1 MSLVSISSAC
11 FPLGFQKV
19 KRPTNLI
26 LLPMKCQMLKVGNWW
41 VFMKKNCHSNLWLTE
56 KLFNYSRIKTRK
68 IRILWSVT
76 ALTESV
82 AESSCF
88 FCRFWDPWCRSREV
102 DDSWGDCTI
111 YCRQERCLW
120 ITCSM
125 VHYKGKSM
133 QVLTSF
139 CFFPQ
144 LQCNFIP
151 LLQVTS
157 TGSSCIA
164 ENVCHF
170 WRLLFTRAW
179 LASISPVWLYLNVH
193 WERKDYVNFIVF
205 QLQPVM
211 IIWFQ

>member
-1 MSLVSISSAC
+1 MSFSSAC
-11 FPLGFQKV
+11 FCLNFQKV

-26 LLPMKCQMLKVGNWW
+26 LLPMKCWKLEIDEFLW
-41 VFMKKNCHSNLWLTE
+41 KNCHSNLWLTE
-56 KLFNYSRIKTRK
+56 KLINNCKNKTHR

-82 AESSCF
+82 AEPSCF

-139 CFFPQ
+139 CLFFLNSNVILFFSYRWPQ
-144 LQCNFIP
+144 R
-151 LLQVTS
+151 
-157 TGSSCIA
+157 
-164 ENVCHF
+164 E
-170 WRLLFTRAW
+170 
-179 LASISPVWLYLNVH
+179 VH
-193 WERKDYVNFIVF
+193 A
-205 QLQPVM
+205 
-211 IIWFQ
+211 